1 MKTQKH
7 LLRLVYVSGLT
18 VLLLLTVWGF
28 VSTAQAQ
35 TSSPLDTAGY
45 LDFSYQVA
53 PGESVSVTH
62 PTAEKPESK
71 LWWNDGFWWGSLYN
85 SAAGEFRIYRLNWG
99 TQTWEDT
106 GVAID
111 DREDTKADAL
121 WDDVNKK
128 LYIVSHIHQ
137 VNSSQVN
144 NPDNWGRLYG
154 FSYITA
160 TETYS
165 LDPGFSYTMPVT
177 VNEDKTETL
186 VLDKDSTGRLWVAF
200 VSRDPPSTDYQVY
213 VNATVTPTN
222 DLVWGTPFTLT
233 FSSAHVSQEDIA
245 SLVAFRDDEGDKIGI
260 MWSNQISNT
269 FHFASRLDSVSG
281 IQDGWVETTQALPT
295 SDADDHISLRPVI
308 CRRQDERHHRH

>member
-111 DREDTKADAL
+111 DREDTTSDAL
-121 WDDVNKK
+121 WDDTNNK
-128 LYIVSHIHQ
+128 LYIASHIHQ
-137 VNSSQVN
+137 SNSTHTSN
-144 NPDNWGRLYG
+144 TSERGRLYRYSYDETTQAYVLDIG
-154 FSYITA
+154 F
-160 TETYS
+160 
-165 LDPGFSYTMPVT
+165 PKN
-177 VNEDKTETL
+177 VNEDKTEAL
-186 VLDKDSTGRLWVAF
+186 VLDKDSTGRLWVTY
-200 VSRDPPSTDYQVY
+200 VSRGTSPSDYQVF
-213 VNATVTPTN
+213 VNAATGDGLT
-222 DLVWGTPFTLT
+222 WGTPFTLP
-233 FSSAHVSQEDIA
+233 FSSVHVAPAAI
-245 SLVAFRDDEGDKIGI
+245 
-260 MWSNQISNT
+260 
-269 FHFASRLDSVSG
+269 
-281 IQDGWVETTQALPT
+281 
-295 SDADDHISLRPVI
+295 
-308 CRRQDERHHRH
+308 